1 VRANSKK
8 ETTTLRCIEAGHWD
22 VELRL
27 YLDHQLATGAKSVPV
42 RVEVTGLNPQ
52 VIIQLAGNVALDHV
66 GQTVNIVSFDLTTDG
81 KITRR
86 EPPFEPIADASKG

>member
-1 VRANSKK
+1 
-8 ETTTLRCIEAGHWD
+8 LRCIEAGHWD
-22 VELRL
+22 VELSL
-27 YLDHQLATGAKSVPV
+27 YLDHQLATGAKSVPG

-66 GQTVNIVSFDLTTDG
+66 GQTVNIVSFDLTADG
-81 KITRR
+81 NITRR